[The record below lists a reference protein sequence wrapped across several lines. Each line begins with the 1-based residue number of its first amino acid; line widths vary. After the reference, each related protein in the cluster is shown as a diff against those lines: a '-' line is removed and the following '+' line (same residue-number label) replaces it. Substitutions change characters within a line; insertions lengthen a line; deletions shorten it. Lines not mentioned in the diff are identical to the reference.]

1 MVFAGVEVGLTQ
13 SAQNLFPAIS
23 SGMELYHRY
32 VRAVNS
38 SVTQDQE
45 QLIDATVSHQ
55 HTNTDNLHGFA
66 VPGINGMIGHGPK
79 ANGDEIH
86 A

>member
-13 SAQNLFPAIS
+13 SAQDFFPAIS

-32 VRAVNS
+32 VQAMNS
-38 SVTQDQE
+38 TVAQDQE

-55 HTNTDNLHGFA
+55 HTNTANLHGFA
-66 VPGINGMIGHGPK
+66 VPGVNGMIGHGPK
-79 ANGDEIH
+79 ANGDGIH